1 MIVFYDPEITHY
13 NSRIYDSRSE
23 TDNTAVTAAASS
35 QLAHLSVDIAHLV
48 QRRPFWVLAG
58 RGRCAVMPLC
68 LSILWAL
75 T

>member
-48 QRRPFWVLAG
+48 QRRPF
-58 RGRCAVMPLC
+58 
-68 LSILWAL
+68 
-75 T
+75 